1 MGKKNKTVF
10 KSVLI
15 RITEEQHE
23 KIRKMAVNST
33 VATVSAFVRNLILGK
48 PVTMFT
54 RDRSYEEVI
63 EIALQIRKSFVG
75 LPGQQM
81 LGETREAELAA
92 QLNKMITLLI
102 QIEENVRKDQTSNR
116 PSQNAPIQ

>member
-48 PVTMFT
+48 PVTIFT

-63 EIALQIRKSFVG
+63 EIALQIRKSFEG

-81 LGETREAELAA
+81 PGETWEAELAA

>member
-48 PVTMFT
+48 PVTIFT

-81 LGETREAELAA
+81 LGETWEAELAA
-92 QLNKMITLLI
+92 QINKMITLLI